1 MRMGLDGQEWEL
13 QKGKGKLSGV
23 MDMFIFVILMMVSW
37 VNTCV
42 KNCTLKYVLF
52 IVCQFYLN

>member
-1 MRMGLDGQEWEL
+1 MGLDGQEWEL

-42 KNCTLKYVLF
+42 KNCTL
-52 IVCQFYLN
+52 